1 LFLLT
6 DQKYQSR
13 KPWPLG
19 AIGKRVSAYKIE
31 AFVKVSILLKIQL
44 VKNATTIIA
53 LFTALL
59 IITVDSAAQNAE
71 AEIRNLENIEHKA
84 MKEQDTATLSNI
96 LAPDIIVTTPTNKI
110 IVGRKNVYAMKKAT
124 AQFLSFEREV
134 EQVVI
139 KEDIAISMGNET
151 VVTSENS
158 GTQKISKRRYTNVWI
173 KQNGKWTLIARQT
186 SEICKP

>member
-1 LFLLT
+1 VRHV
-6 DQKYQSR
+6 S
-13 KPWPLG
+13 KPWTLG
-19 AIGKRVSAYKIE
+19 AIGKRVSAYKTE

-44 VKNATTIIA
+44 VKKTT

-59 IITVDSAAQNAE
+59 IITLDSAAQNAE
-71 AEIRNLENIEHKA
+71 TEIRNLENIEHKA
-84 MKEQDTATLSNI
+84 RKEQDTATLSNI
-96 LAPDIIVTTPTNKI
+96 LAPDLIVTTPTNKI
-110 IVGRKNVYAMKKAT
+110 IVGRENVYAMKKAA

-134 EQVVI
+134 ERVVI

-173 KQNGKWTLIARQT
+173 KQNGTWKLIARQT
-186 SEICKP
+186 CEICKP